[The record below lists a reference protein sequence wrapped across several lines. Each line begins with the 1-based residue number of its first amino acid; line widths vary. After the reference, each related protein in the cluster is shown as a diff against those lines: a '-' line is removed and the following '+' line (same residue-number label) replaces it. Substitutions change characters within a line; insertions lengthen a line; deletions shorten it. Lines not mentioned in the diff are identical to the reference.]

1 MAEFRISVDLSNRI
15 AASRVVDRAVF
26 PLLHQAVRVIA
37 EHTMLNWREAVL
49 RARLWQGEKDAY
61 AGVEYV
67 TEIPQLALHTLV
79 SGNEPKKAT
88 EEVVDRA
95 IQLFRHSNWPQVA
108 TQKTG
113 LLHRERLPL

>member
-1 MAEFRISVDLSNRI
+1 MQQEQNGPRKEFHINVEGEQLLFNAYVLYSDGAPRIV
-15 AASRVVDRAVF
+15 RVV
-26 PLLHQAVRVIA
+26 HQRNDGA
-37 EHTMLNWREAVL
+37 E
-49 RARLWQGEKDAY
+49 G
-61 AGVEYV
+61 GSVEYV

-95 IQLFRHSNWPQVA
+95 IQLFRDSNWPQVA

-113 LLHRERLPL
+113 LLHREQLPL